1 MGLPRKIEYSSYP
14 VNYGLIPM
22 TVLPTSRGGDGDA
35 LDVIILGDTL
45 IQGKVVKVKILGL
58 IKMIDSGEQDDK
70 VIAVP
75 VNGDLSKYE
84 NLNDFSSDY
93 PETLNN
99 ISEWFEK
106 YKGKNLVEF
115 QSLGSKTEAIKLV
128 KDSNRYFKK
137 FGIRPRG

>member
-1 MGLPRKIEYSSYP
+1 M
-14 VNYGLIPM
+14 
-22 TVLPTSRGGDGDA
+22 
-35 LDVIILGDTL
+35 
-45 IQGKVVKVKILGL
+45 
-58 IKMIDSGEQDDK
+58 
-70 VIAVP
+70 
-75 VNGDLSKYE
+75 NGDLSKYE